1 MVSPHAPCTANPT
14 KQTKPETNERKQ
26 TMNTESK
33 NDEARF
39 EGVNWDEDWKPKV
52 QMHAHGDQQPVR
64 KVLTKGVREVY
75 CDEFVLIKKLLRQG
89 YEVQLREPGAK
100 DSFLRV
106 YPLLGTDL
114 KTMYARAQAMLPLS
128 TCIADKK
135 VKMVFRGKEYTK
147 PEDASAAIDETR
159 YRRENGEYDGEE
171 DGEKLPS
178 VTPDT
183 VVKCP
188 KCGTRFRVGRA
199 LANDA
204 A

>member
-1 MVSPHAPCTANPT
+1 MN
-14 KQTKPETNERKQ
+14 NENKD
-26 TMNTESK
+26 T
-33 NDEARF
+33 EARF

-52 QMHAHGDQQPVR
+52 QMHAHGDQQPIR

-100 DSFLRV
+100 ESFLRV

-147 PEDASAAIDETR
+147 PEDASAAIGETR
-159 YRRENGEYDGEE
+159 YRRDNDGKNGEYDGEE

-199 LANDA
+199 LSNDA